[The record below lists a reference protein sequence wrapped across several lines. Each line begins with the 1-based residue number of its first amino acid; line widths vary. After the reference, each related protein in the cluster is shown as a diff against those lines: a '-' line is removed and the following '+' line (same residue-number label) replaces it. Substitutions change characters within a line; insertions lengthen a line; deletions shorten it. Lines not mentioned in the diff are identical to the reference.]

1 MSSGVT
7 LSRLMLLGVIAAL
20 PLTISACGG
29 GGSPTPTPPV
39 TLPPTNRAPQFTSP
53 ATASI
58 VENSAATLY
67 TAAATD
73 PDGDTPSFSISG
85 GPDAAAFTLSGANL
99 AFRSAPDF
107 ERPTDSDRDNVYN
120 VTLGV
125 SDGRGGAAS
134 QSVTV
139 TVTNDKEGISVR
151 RVATGFV
158 DPVGLG
164 FLLTPQPPVTDPLGR
179 IAVAQANGEIYN
191 VDGTTGA
198 RTLLADVFANRPRG
212 RLLAVSYNKRG
223 IVAYNGLY
231 AVAQEPSG
239 RVFVQQYFAAGIS
252 QLEVLPA
259 GTPPVSA
266 KIFEGPD
273 RDLPGGGLYVAISDE
288 SGNFAQDPNSRRGK
302 LLFLEEVTLNVAP
315 PGFPPGGPPGFAVRI
330 VGSGIRNPG
339 GAGAIAGQI
348 LLADQGGTVEH
359 ELTFVQPRTGPY
371 DFGWPGREGTQGIGA
386 SPPAS
391 VNGPRLVYGFGNGRD
406 QGTGIIFGGL
416 YQGAIATLNNRFVF
430 GDRNGTIWSV
440 PLNDLTSGSLLR
452 APQLD
457 RRTEDF
463 VPDIGRIESPVAFIV
478 DDRNRL
484 FILDSDGELFRV
496 DGG

>member
-1 MSSGVT
+1 MSSVVT
-7 LSRLMLLGVIAAL
+7 LSRLMLLGALAAI
-20 PLTISACGG
+20 PLTLSACGG

-73 PDGDTPSFSISG
+73 PDGDTPTFSISG

-125 SDGRGGAAS
+125 SDGRGGTAS

-158 DPVGLG
+158 DPVGG
-164 FLLTPQPPVTDPLGR
+164 SLLVPLLPLQSGTTGQV
-179 IAVAQANGEIYN
+179 AVALASGEVFA
-191 VDGTTGA
+191 VDGTTGQ
-198 RTLLADVFANRPRG
+198 RSLFADVFANRTRG
-212 RLLAVSYNKRG
+212 RVLAISSFGRVT
-223 IVAYNGLY
+223 GLY
-231 AVAQEPSG
+231 TGMFAVAQDPSG
-239 RVFVQQYFAAGIS
+239 RVFVRGLGARNFPI
-252 QLEVLPA
+252 ETEILPT
-259 GTPPVSA
+259 GTPPVTA
-266 KIFEGPD
+266 RIFEGPA
-273 RDLPGGGLYVAISDE
+273 RQQSSGNLFVAISDE
-288 SGNFAQDPNSRRGK
+288 SGDFAQSANSRRGK
-302 LLFLEEVTLNVAP
+302 LLFLELGDAFAGAAVAP
-315 PGFPPGGPPGFAVRI
+315 FFIPRI
-330 VGSGIRNPG
+330 VGSGVRRPG
-339 GAGAIAGQI
+339 GGGAVGGQV
-348 LLADQGGTVEH
+348 LLADQGGSIEH
-359 ELTFVQPRTGPY
+359 ELSLFDQNATGLN
-371 DFGWPGREGTQGIGA
+371 FGWPGREGTQGIG
-386 SPPAS
+386 SNPPAS

-406 QGTGIIFGGL
+406 EGTGVTAGAL
-416 YQGAIATLNNRFVF
+416 YQGSITNLNNRFVF
-430 GDRNGTIWSV
+430 GDRSGTIWSV
-440 PLNDLTSGSLLR
+440 PLDDLISASLLR
-452 APQLD
+452 VPQYD

-463 VPDIGRIESPVAFIV
+463 VPDMGRIESPIAFMV

-484 FILDSDGELFRV
+484 FILDADGELFRV

>member
-1 MSSGVT
+1 MKPNPT
-7 LSRLMLLGVIAAL
+7 LSRIMVLGVVGAI
-20 PLTISACGG
+20 PLMASACGG
-29 GGSPTPTPPV
+29 GGTPTPTPPT

-58 VENSAATLY
+58 VENSAATVY
-67 TAAATD
+67 TAAASD
-73 PDGDTPSFSISG
+73 PDGDALTYSISG
-85 GPDAAAFTLSGANL
+85 GPDAGAFALTGANL

-120 VTLGV
+120 LTLGV
-125 SDGRGGAAS
+125 SDGRGGTAS
-134 QSVTV
+134 LSVAI
-139 TVTNDKEGISVR
+139 TVTNDKEGIAVR
-151 RVATGFV
+151 RIATGFT
-158 DPVGLG
+158 DPAGLG
-164 FLLTPQPPVTDPLGR
+164 FLLTPQPPATDPLGR

-212 RLLAVSYNKRG
+212 RLLAVSYNKRR
-223 IVAYNGLY
+223 IMPYNGLY
-231 AVAQEPSG
+231 AIAQEPSG
-239 RVFVQQYFAAGIS
+239 RVFVQQFAAAGIS

-273 RDLPGGGLYVAISDE
+273 GSLAGGGLYVTISDE

-302 LLFLEEVTLNVAP
+302 LLFLEEITLNIAP
-315 PGFPPGGPPGFAVRI
+315 PGFSVSGPPGFGIRI
-330 VGSGIRNPG
+330 VGSGIRNSG

-348 LLADQGGTVEH
+348 LLADQGATVEH
-359 ELTFVQPRTGPY
+359 ELTFVQARTGPF
-371 DFGWPGREGTQGIGA
+371 DFGWPGREGTQGLG
-386 SPPAS
+386 SNPPAS

-406 QGTGIIFGGL
+406 EGTGIIFGGL
-416 YQGAIATLNNRFVF
+416 YQGPIASLNNRFVF
-430 GDRNGTIWSV
+430 GDRSGTIWSV
-440 PLNDLTSGSLLR
+440 PLDDLTNSSLLR

-463 VPDIGRIESPVAFIV
+463 VPDLGRIESPVAFIV

-484 FILDSDGELFRV
+484 FILDADGELFRV